1 MATSVSYLQAYSEY
15 RSHENFNEVF
25 QAAINNKWSR
35 ELRLSSVKS
44 CLTIGPGEGER
55 EVPFIKQCAVNTS
68 KLIAVEPDH
77 ESAERLKIRL
87 AEDLPGVESQVFE
100 TNIENWKGMDD
111 QVDLMLIMQVLYYIR
126 ENERNELYKKIHD
139 QWLAPGGHVVVVSVS
154 RAKCPGNVMEVFA
167 RLGTPLMSSEEFE
180 AELVEA
186 GFIKQYADE
195 IQCLRDFSNV
205 NKDKHLVQFLQ
216 YLVEK
221 PVTLDEVRSIV
232 EELFPEGKSDQL
244 FFMLSVFQKA

>member
-1 MATSVSYLQAYSEY
+1 MTTSQSYLEIYTECH
-15 RSHENFNEVF
+15 SHDNFNEVF

-35 ELRLSSVKS
+35 ELKLSSVKS

-126 ENERNELYKKIHD
+126 ENERKELYKKIHD

-154 RAKCPGNVMEVFA
+154 RAKYPGNVMEVF
-167 RLGTPLMSSEEFE
+167 
-180 AELVEA
+180 V
-186 GFIKQYADE
+186 
-195 IQCLRDFSNV
+195 
-205 NKDKHLVQFLQ
+205 
-216 YLVEK
+216 
-221 PVTLDEVRSIV
+221 
-232 EELFPEGKSDQL
+232 
-244 FFMLSVFQKA
+244 LSLIHI